1 MGGDFAPAETVAGAV
16 QAARKGGLRIML
28 VGEAEQ
34 VQAELAKHDASR
46 LPIGVVPSSGVISEN
61 EHPAMALRQK
71 PKASVAVATGM
82 VKQGLADACVSM
94 GSTGAAMAS
103 AAVILGV
110 IEGVERP
117 ALGGPIVGLA
127 PQTMVLDLGTNVDC
141 RPIQL
146 VSYGVIG
153 EVFSRQSWGIE
164 KPTIAILSVGAEAG
178 KGNRQVREAAALLEK
193 SGLNFVGNIEADE
206 IPLGKANVVL
216 CDGFVGNVVMK
227 LTEGLGVVIAEHI
240 RAKFEGKLSKAD
252 LDAVVN
258 EIYDVNNV
266 LESAGG
272 GPLLG
277 VNGISVVG
285 HGRAKANAV
294 ANAIATARLLVENRF
309 IEELNR
315 RLSEFHMPKE
325 QA

>member
-1 MGGDFAPAETVAGAV
+1 
-16 QAARKGGLRIML
+16 
-28 VGEAEQ
+28 
-34 VQAELAKHDASR
+34 
-46 LPIGVVPSSGVISEN
+46 
-61 EHPAMALRQK
+61 
-71 PKASVAVATGM
+71 
-82 VKQGLADACVSM
+82 
-94 GSTGAAMAS
+94 
-103 AAVILGV
+103 
-110 IEGVERP
+110 
-117 ALGGPIVGLA
+117 
-127 PQTMVLDLGTNVDC
+127 MVLALGTNVDC